1 MHDKSLKELC
11 GQLSISIATGR
22 NWVKLG
28 KITPQYIKN
37 GVPYF
42 DEKHIAIIENE
53 IRSGKN
59 VALKSRRNK
68 KYVSGNALYRSYVS
82 QNCKN
87 LTVLQKL
94 LSAITWEQILLTSD
108 VISYFVA
115 DCALQLFGQK
125 PLFFQYLQGKISIGK
140 YDILLDA
147 LIGDRQRAMDFC
159 QKYPAFFA
167 HEYLSLIH
175 ISEPTRP

>member
-1 MHDKSLKELC
+1 MKS
-11 GQLSISIATGR
+11 GQ
-22 NWVKLG
+22 
-28 KITPQYIKN
+28 
-37 GVPYF
+37 
-42 DEKHIAIIENE
+42 EKT
-53 IRSGKN
+53 

-94 LSAITWEQILLTSD
+94 LSEITREQILLTSD

-125 PLFFQYLQGKISIGK
+125 PLFFQYLHGGKF
-140 YDILLDA
+140 L
-147 LIGDRQRAMDFC
+147 
-159 QKYPAFFA
+159 
-167 HEYLSLIH
+167 
-175 ISEPTRP
+175 

>member
-11 GQLSISIATGR
+11 EQLSISIATGR

-42 DEKHIAIIENE
+42 DKKHIAIIENE

-68 KYVSGNALYRSYVS
+68 NMFPEMRYIVLMFPKTARTLPFCR
-82 QNCKN
+82 NC
-87 LTVLQKL
+87 
-94 LSAITWEQILLTSD
+94 S
-108 VISYFVA
+108 
-115 DCALQLFGQK
+115 
-125 PLFFQYLQGKISIGK
+125 P
-140 YDILLDA
+140 
-147 LIGDRQRAMDFC
+147 R
-159 QKYPAFFA
+159 
-167 HEYLSLIH
+167 
-175 ISEPTRP
+175 

>member
-1 MHDKSLKELC
+1 MTYC
-11 GQLSISIATGR
+11 
-22 NWVKLG
+22 
-28 KITPQYIKN
+28 
-37 GVPYF
+37 
-42 DEKHIAIIENE
+42 DETHIAIIENE
-53 IRSGKN
+53 IRSEKN

-82 QNCKN
+82 RNCKN

-94 LSAITWEQILLTSD
+94 LCVITLEQFLLSTD
-108 VISYFVA
+108 VISYFLA
-115 DCALQLFGQK
+115 DGALQLFGQK

-159 QKYPAFFA
+159 QKYPAFIA
-167 HEYLSLIH
+167 HEYIW
-175 ISEPTRP
+175 

>member
-1 MHDKSLKELC
+1 M
-11 GQLSISIATGR
+11 
-22 NWVKLG
+22 
-28 KITPQYIKN
+28 
-37 GVPYF
+37 PYF

-53 IRSGKN
+53 IRSEKN

-94 LSAITWEQILLTSD
+94 LSEITREQILLTSD

-159 QKYPAFFA
+159 GKYPAFFRTYMSVSRMKTFWDLYIFPVKIWEA
-167 HEYLSLIH
+167 GKRAVRIIH
-175 ISEPTRP
+175 PQKL

>member
-11 GQLSISIATGR
+11 EQLSISIATGR

-94 LSAITWEQILLTSD
+94 LSEITW
-108 VISYFVA
+108 
-115 DCALQLFGQK
+115 
-125 PLFFQYLQGKISIGK
+125 
-140 YDILLDA
+140 
-147 LIGDRQRAMDFC
+147 
-159 QKYPAFFA
+159 
-167 HEYLSLIH
+167 
-175 ISEPTRP
+175 

>member
-11 GQLSISIATGR
+11 EQLSISIATGR

-42 DEKHIAIIENE
+42 DKKHIAIIENE

-94 LSAITWEQILLTSD
+94 LSEITWEQVLLTSD

-159 QKYPAFFA
+159 QK
-167 HEYLSLIH
+167 
-175 ISEPTRP
+175 

>member
-1 MHDKSLKELC
+1 M
-11 GQLSISIATGR
+11 
-22 NWVKLG
+22 
-28 KITPQYIKN
+28 
-37 GVPYF
+37 PYF
-42 DEKHIAIIENE
+42 DKKHIAIIENE

-94 LSAITWEQILLTSD
+94 LSEITREQILLTSD

-115 DCALQLFGQK
+115 DDVNCEK
-125 PLFFQYLQGKISIGK
+125 REDCVTS
-140 YDILLDA
+140 
-147 LIGDRQRAMDFC
+147 
-159 QKYPAFFA
+159 FA
-167 HEYLSLIH
+167 NLIH
-175 ISEPTRP
+175 VHCFIKQITGR

>member
-42 DEKHIAIIENE
+42 DKKHIAIIENE

-59 VALKSRRNK
+59 VALKAAEIKNMFPEMRYIVLMFPKTARTLPFCRNC
-68 KYVSGNALYRSYVS
+68 SPR
-82 QNCKN
+82 
-87 LTVLQKL
+87 
-94 LSAITWEQILLTSD
+94 
-108 VISYFVA
+108 
-115 DCALQLFGQK
+115 
-125 PLFFQYLQGKISIGK
+125 
-140 YDILLDA
+140 
-147 LIGDRQRAMDFC
+147 
-159 QKYPAFFA
+159 
-167 HEYLSLIH
+167 
-175 ISEPTRP
+175 